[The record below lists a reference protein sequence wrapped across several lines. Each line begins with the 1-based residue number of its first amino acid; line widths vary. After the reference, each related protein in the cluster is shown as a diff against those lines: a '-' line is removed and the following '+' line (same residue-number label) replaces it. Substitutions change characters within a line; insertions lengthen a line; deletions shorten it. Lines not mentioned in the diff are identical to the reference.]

1 VVGHAAEI
9 APAPDASSHQNTKA
23 DAKPSR
29 PTALVSGP
37 LSFDS

>member
-1 VVGHAAEI
+1 VAGGPRI
-9 APAPDASSHQNTKA
+9 DA
-23 DAKPSR
+23 SR